1 MTDKVQQ
8 ETQTPT
14 ITFKGQEY
22 LISDMGPESRRYVDH
37 LIDLGKKLYQAE
49 LDLQQYQYIEQQFNV
64 LLEQSLLRDS
74 APGDIE
80 EEV

>member
-1 MTDKVQQ
+1 MAQEETVQS
-8 ETQTPT
+8 PM

-22 LISDMGPESRRYVDH
+22 LISELGPDTRRYVDH
-37 LIDLGKKLYQAE
+37 LVDLGKKLYQTE

-64 LLEQSLLRDS
+64 LLEQSLLRDI

-80 EEV
+80 EEEV

>member
-1 MTDKVQQ
+1 MAQEETVQS
-8 ETQTPT
+8 PM

-22 LISDMGPESRRYVDH
+22 LISELGPETRRYVDH
-37 LIDLGKKLYQAE
+37 LVDLGKKLYQTE

-64 LLEQSLLRDS
+64 LLEQSLLRDI

-80 EEV
+80 EEEV

>member
-1 MTDKVQQ
+1 MAQEETVQS
-8 ETQTPT
+8 PM

-22 LISDMGPESRRYVDH
+22 LISELGPETRRYVDH
-37 LIDLGKKLYQAE
+37 LVDLGKKLYQAE

>member
-1 MTDKVQQ
+1 MAQEETVQS
-8 ETQTPT
+8 PM

-22 LISDMGPESRRYVDH
+22 LISELGPETRRYVDH
-37 LIDLGKKLYQAE
+37 LVDLGKKLYQTE

>member
-1 MTDKVQQ
+1 MAQEETVQS
-8 ETQTPT
+8 PM

-22 LISDMGPESRRYVDH
+22 LISELGPDTRRYVDH
-37 LIDLGKKLYQAE
+37 LVDLGKKLYQTE

-80 EEV
+80 EEEV

>member
-1 MTDKVQQ
+1 MAQEETVQS
-8 ETQTPT
+8 PM

-22 LISDMGPESRRYVDH
+22 LISELGPDTRRYVDH
-37 LIDLGKKLYQAE
+37 LVDLGKKLYQTE